1 MGFPRCYKSLSARAA
16 AICVTAIAT
25 ISCAEPINANAEGS
39 GRPGGSAPPERV
51 VSSPVAAAHWYE
63 GNPVAAV
70 TAYRELLAENP
81 DNEDVRLSLVVL
93 LRQQGAIEEA
103 LQYSA
108 GFAGEL
114 RVEHEMNLALAGIA
128 PEARPDSDDLDSTDA
143 TSAFDR
149 HGTTAARYHFWRGVR
164 YVAGGAYSHA
174 SHHFTQA
181 LETADGGHFPYAHYA
196 LGRLAERR
204 GDYGAAREA
213 YRSALRQD
221 GNLTEVFVPLAR
233 AHWELDDHR
242 AAWDQLER
250 ARIAL
255 PWDNSIP
262 RLLAEWEDQRPA
274 LTADRETRDA
284 VRRAEATPPRVDAST
299 TEYQDEEVLRVG
311 LVENLDSVYLKTGGP
326 FILSVEGETVYDG
339 PDAVGSVVLHVQS
352 HDDEISVKVESGETL
367 YEGTAAVRV
376 GYRDRTRTTTVFDM
390 TYGHGQFSSGREDRS
405 YRGEI
410 EILPRGGLF
419 TVVNRLSVEEY
430 LYSVVPSEMPAW
442 WPREALQ
449 AQAIAARSYTLYPR
463 NRYEDRG
470 FDLLSSVTSAYYP
483 GVTNEHPRTTEA
495 VDATRGLVL
504 RDGSR
509 PLDAVYSAN
518 HAGYAEA
525 AGSVWGWPNSLVA
538 TSDPL
543 LPDLEPNR
551 SPAVVYRWLVSRP
564 DSYSG
569 RAPYAAR
576 SSYRWN
582 LLVPREAIERRLAD
596 SGQSV
601 GTVQMISPG
610 PRGISGR
617 VESVTIRGSD
627 GETIVRRDAIRSRLG
642 GLRSNLFVVSAYAGP
657 DLHDS
662 PTDPREADGAEDAP
676 PYFFFQGAG
685 WGHGVGLDQTGAAGM
700 AEAGFDAETILNH
713 YYPRNEVVQWY

>member
-1 MGFPRCYKSLSARAA
+1 M
-16 AICVTAIAT
+16 ITAIGAV
-25 ISCAEPINANAEGS
+25 SCAEPINAGTEESERS
-39 GRPGGSAPPERV
+39 GRHTPPERV
-51 VSSPVAAAHWYE
+51 VNPELAAAEWYE
-63 GNPVAAV
+63 GDLDTAVETYRALVAKNP
-70 TAYRELLAENP
+70 ENE
-81 DNEDVRLSLVVL
+81 NYRLSLVVL

-103 LQYSA
+103 LQHSA
-108 GFAGEL
+108 DLTGEL
-114 RVEHEMNLALAGIA
+114 QVEHEMNLALAGIA
-128 PEARPDSDDLDSTDA
+128 PATPLDTTETERTDHPTELDD
-143 TSAFDR
+143 
-149 HGTTAARYHFWRGVR
+149 HGAAAARYHFWRGVR
-164 YVAGGAYSHA
+164 YVAGGMYSQA
-174 SHHFTQA
+174 SHHFTRT
-181 LETADGGHFPYAHYA
+181 LETAEGGHFPYAHYA
-196 LGRLAERR
+196 LGRLAAGRS
-204 GDYGAAREA
+204 DYAAAHDA
-213 YRSALRQD
+213 YHNALRQD

-233 AHWELDDHR
+233 AHWELGDHR

-255 PWDNSIP
+255 PWDDTIP
-262 RLLAEWEDQRPA
+262 QLLAVWEDQRPA
-274 LTADRETRDA
+274 LTADSDTRDA
-284 VRRAEATPPRVDAST
+284 VRRAEATPPRVASATEAYRDA
-299 TEYQDEEVLRVG
+299 EVLRVG

-326 FILSVEGETVYDG
+326 FVLSVEGEIVHERADTDG
-339 PDAVGSVVLHVQS
+339 STVLHVRS
-352 HDDEISVKVESGETL
+352 RRDEIAVTVENGETL
-367 YEGTAAVRV
+367 YRGADTVRV
-376 GYRDRTRTTTVFDM
+376 GYRDHTRTTTVFDM

-410 EILPRGGLF
+410 EILPSGNQF

-442 WPREALQ
+442 WPREALR

-463 NRYEDRG
+463 DRYEDRG

-483 GVTNEHPRTTEA
+483 GVTNEHPRTTDA
-495 VDATRGLVL
+495 VNATRGLVL

-543 LPDLEPNR
+543 LPELEPNR

-569 RAPYAAR
+569 RPPYAGR

-596 SGQSV
+596 YGQSV
-601 GTVQMISPG
+601 GQIERISTG
-610 PRGISGR
+610 PRGITGR
-617 VESVTIRGSD
+617 VESVTIHGTDS
-627 GETIVRRDAIRSRLG
+627 ETEVRRDAIRSRLG

-657 DLHDS
+657 DVHEGS
-662 PTDPREADGAEDAP
+662 TDPREDNRLSDAP

-713 YYPRNEVVQWY
+713 YYPRNAVVQWY